1 MVINYIDSQQYVFVL
16 IGIDVNGPIFAG
28 FRNYF
33 KNIESIQMH
42 GKGFHG
48 HITNE
53 TFSDLRDYENIKK
66 LIISKTNIKTIDKES
81 LHRFKD
87 LEGKTK
93 LVNTNIYV

>member
-1 MVINYIDSQQYVFVL
+1 MHFPL

-28 FRNYF
+28 LGNYF
-33 KNIESIQMH
+33 KNIESIEIY
-42 GKGFHG
+42 GKAFYG

-53 TFSDLRDYENIKK
+53 TFSDLHDYKNIRK
-66 LIISKTNIKTIDKES
+66 LIISKTNIKTVGKES

-93 LVNTNIYV
+93 LVNTNIYIYMYNFQ